1 MSKHKMGWI
10 RRYINYLRTWRL
22 HRETIK
28 QLNALSDRDLED
40 IGISRWQIDRLIW
53 LKEDVDR
60 RGIGR

>member
-1 MSKHKMGWI
+1 MSNRRMGWI

-22 HRETIK
+22 HRDTIK
-28 QLNALSDRDLED
+28 QLNSLSDRELED

-53 LKEDVDR
+53 LKEDIDR